1 MPYDDDDYE
10 SGRAIDCG
18 DICCTSVCELT
29 VRCLLVIPVL
39 FICFCLS
46 FQNHKPLCHVVDFYA
61 PALDTFSINNSNN
74 YYYNINNT
82 FVFFDLKLENVMP
95 FNGLLYEDL
104 NLTFSY
110 GDPPGKKIG
119 SLGLPGFYQGMRKTA
134 HQRDVAN
141 TCGVPWADAFASVS
155 KSSVV
160 VFRVDLETEVR
171 SKCYFWYMKKQ
182 RVVVGGDVR
191 IGNTGVQVGDMAV
204 LLKSAAARVGGFQE
218 SVWVLVLVAFSFFLH
233 FFCFLFIVIKIMF
246 INKHIV
252 I

>member
-1 MPYDDDDYE
+1 MPYADYYDN
-10 SGRAIDCG
+10 GG
-18 DICCTSVCELT
+18 NICCASVCELT
-29 VRCLLVIPVL
+29 VRCVLIIPVL

-61 PALDTFSINNSNN
+61 PALDAFSINNND
-74 YYYNINNT
+74 YYNINNT

-95 FNGLLYEDL
+95 FNGLLYGDL

-110 GDPPGKKIG
+110 GDPPGQKIG
-119 SLGLPGFYQGMRKTA
+119 SLGLPGFYQGMRKTN
-134 HQRDVAN
+134 HRRDVAN
-141 TCGVPWADAFASVS
+141 TRGVPWADAFRAVS
-155 KSSVV
+155 GNGLSAAVV

-191 IGNTGVQVGDMAV
+191 VGNAGVQVGDVAV

-218 SVWVLVLVAFSFFLH
+218 T
-233 FFCFLFIVIKIMF
+233 
-246 INKHIV
+246 
-252 I
+252 